1 MTLSEFK
8 AWFEGYTE
16 GLDGAPTEKQFK
28 RIKAKVAEITGAP
41 ITQTIWLERY
51 NHYWPHWNPIVGS
64 PASWGGTIGNA
75 GYSAGS
81 TTLENGVGTATFGQ
95 FSVAGAAPEADRY
108 KAGQN
113 QTVEWDSHAAMYA
126 VGKADAKAA

>member
-28 RIKAKVAEITGAP
+28 RIKAKVAEITGTP
-41 ITQTIWLERY
+41 LTQTVFVDRY
-51 NHYWPHWNPIVGS
+51 RDYWRDAFRYPYVS
-64 PASWGGTIGNA
+64 
-75 GYSAGS
+75 YSAGS
-81 TTLENGVGTATFGQ
+81 ATGHGGVGTATFGQ
-95 FSVAGAAPEADRY
+95 FSVAGAAPESARY
-108 KAGQN
+108 QAGEG

-126 VGKADAKAA
+126 VGKADALAA

>member
-41 ITQTIWLERY
+41 ISHTVFVDRY
-51 NHYWPHWNPIVGS
+51 HHYWQQWGQPILF
-64 PASWGGTIGNA
+64 GGPTSG
-75 GYSAGS
+75 SAGFGIS
-81 TTLENGVGTATFGQ
+81 GVGALTEQRPPVLNA
-95 FSVAGAAPEADRY
+95 
-108 KAGQN
+108 
-113 QTVEWDSHAAMYA
+113 EWDSHSAMYA
-126 VGKADAKAA
+126 VGKADAVLAA